1 MLSTA
6 TILVFCAILMVA
18 FGISLLFESSRESR
32 RLRERLNEIGGAGPS
47 REWTEREI
55 IRSRKF
61 SEIPVLDR
69 LLSSGRYGEAIELF
83 LAQANVRTT
92 VGTFLLMS
100 LTLGALGMLA
110 GVWVVRFRF
119 VGFILAVALASIPYL
134 YVSSKRRRR
143 FQKFLEQFP
152 DALEL
157 IASALRAGLA
167 FSGAIRIVAQE
178 MPDPVGG
185 EFWVASEEHSLGL
198 DIRESLVR
206 MNRRMDIPDVRF
218 FVTAVVLQRETGGNL
233 AEILENTTS
242 IIRDRFRIL
251 SEARVF
257 SAQGRLSGM
266 VLVCLPVVMAVILS
280 ALSPGYLK
288 ILIDDPIGKY
298 LLVGSLFFQ
307 VIGMLAIRR
316 IVRIRV

>member
-1 MLSTA
+1 MVSTA

-18 FGISLLFESSRESR
+18 FGVSLLFESNRESR
-32 RLRERLNEIGGAGPS
+32 RLKERLKEIGGAGPS
-47 REWTEREI
+47 SEWAEREI
-55 IRSRKF
+55 IRNRKF
-61 SEIPVLDR
+61 SEIPLLER
-69 LLSSGRYGEAIELF
+69 LLSSGRYGAAIELF
-83 LAQANVRTT
+83 LTQANVKTS
-92 VGTFLLMS
+92 VGSFLLMS

-110 GVWVVRFRF
+110 GVWIVRFRF
-119 VGFILAVALASIPYL
+119 VGFLLAFLLAAIPYM
-134 YVSSKRRRR
+134 VVASKRRKR

-167 FSGAIRIVAQE
+167 FSGAMRIVAHE

-185 EFWVASEEHSLGL
+185 EFWVASEEHGLGL

-206 MNRRMDIPDVRF
+206 LNRRVDVPDVRF
-218 FVTAVVLQRETGGNL
+218 FVTAVILQRETGGNL

-266 VLVCLPVVMAVILS
+266 VLVFLPVVMAVILS
-280 ALSPGYLK
+280 VLSPGYLR
-288 ILIDDPIGKY
+288 ILVDDPIGRY
-298 LLVGSLFFQ
+298 LLIGSVFLQFVGM
-307 VIGMLAIRR
+307 IAIRR